1 MSIMDDTTKDVV
13 ASAIKAAPPVSVV
26 GMHFLGYGL
35 AEWLVAV
42 TLVYTILQVV
52 VLLRD
57 KVFSSEL
64 KRREEK
70 QYRDRVRRRKLGKEL
85 HDDDS

>member
-13 ASAIKAAPPVSVV
+13 VSAVKAAPPVSMV
-26 GMHFLGYGL
+26 GMHFLGYGI
-35 AEWLVAV
+35 ADWLIAV

-57 KVFSSEL
+57 KIFYSEL
-64 KRREEK
+64 KRQEER
-70 QYRDRVRRRKLGKEL
+70 QHRDRLRKGRAERKVP
-85 HDDDS
+85 

>member
-13 ASAIKAAPPVSVV
+13 VSAVKAAPPVSMV
-26 GMHFLGYGL
+26 GMHFLGYGI
-35 AEWLVAV
+35 ADWLIAV

-57 KVFSSEL
+57 KVFYSEL
-64 KRREEK
+64 KRQEEK
-70 QYRDRVRRRKLGKEL
+70 QHRDRTKRHREPL
-85 HDDDS
+85 

>member
-13 ASAIKAAPPVSVV
+13 VSAVKAAPPVSMV
-26 GMHFLGYGL
+26 GMHFLGYGI
-35 AEWLVAV
+35 ADWLIAV

-57 KVFSSEL
+57 KVFHSEL
-64 KRREEK
+64 HRQEEK
-70 QYRDRVRRRKLGKEL
+70 QYRDRIRKKREPL
-85 HDDDS
+85 

>member
-1 MSIMDDTTKDVV
+1 MSIMDDTTKEVV
-13 ASAIKAAPPVSVV
+13 ASAVKAAPPVSMV
-26 GMHFLGYGL
+26 GMHFLGYGI
-35 AEWLVAV
+35 ADWLIAV

-70 QYRDRVRRRKLGKEL
+70 QYKERVRRHKIEKGPL
-85 HDDDS
+85 

>member
-13 ASAIKAAPPVSVV
+13 ASAIKAAPPVSMV
-26 GMHFLGYGL
+26 GMHFLGYGI
-35 AEWLVAV
+35 ADWLVAI

-64 KRREEK
+64 KRKEEK
-70 QYRDRVRRRKLGKEL
+70 QYRERVRKKREQL
-85 HDDDS
+85 